1 MAKVTDTQ
9 SQHPEDEAALQDA
22 RHYRFAGRR
31 LEDAIPPSQ
40 KILVGALRHAV
51 DKRSAHPVI
60 TLDGKR
66 YMIGNATSLVDP
78 SDLEDPI
85 KHEAAMEKL
94 GKCYLLPYYEREDH
108 AFLRQEKRMVQS
120 RVSRFFEL
128 AQPGIRN
135 EKSAPEILA
144 LIDAYRTDK
153 QKGAMLVGAIMDH
166 LEALSLTIID
176 VSKLNPKFADTTDP
190 AYKELVQEFRFF
202 YNFVCYGEKLAYM
215 QSGWDKKPEHCPEPP
230 IDADTLMNSV
240 RLADGS
246 PDRDGLFS
254 YYAREIGKI
263 VSVETGSQYH
273 SMDSDDLKAARKTME
288 KISREAVTR
297 YVALA
302 CGAIDHVHDSL
313 GHYVLGN
320 HQFQSIIRDHRTDLP
335 IFNKEGL
342 SAANYQFLLDD
353 FATKARARTCIR
365 LKDSS
370 FFKAA
375 DAEFTEAAQR
385 LNDANE
391 AILSLPELP
400 NAVKDGV
407 ELSQRGINLIGNM
420 AQTRLPRDHNAP
432 AFDKDK
438 GKKLSS
444 VAILEADLQKWS
456 ARSARMNAA
465 AACAYTAKEV
475 RPKPKAPWQQRMET
489 LLANHNNA
497 AGVGR
502 G

>member
-1 MAKVTDTQ
+1 MARVTDTQ

-22 RHYRFAGRR
+22 HHYRFAGRR

-40 KILVGALRHAV
+40 KILVGALRHAI

-66 YMIGNATSLVDP
+66 YMIGNATSLIEP

-85 KHEAAMEKL
+85 KYEAAMEKL

-128 AQPGIRN
+128 AQQGIRN
-135 EKSAPEILA
+135 EKSADEILA
-144 LIDAYRTDK
+144 AIETYRTDGK
-153 QKGAMLVGAIMDH
+153 NGAMLVGAMMDH

-176 VSKLNPKFADTTDP
+176 VSKLNPKFADTTNP
-190 AYKELVQEFRFF
+190 AFNELVQEFRFF

-215 QSGWDKKPEHCPEPP
+215 QSTWNKKPEHCPEPP
-230 IDADTLMNSV
+230 IEANTLMSSV

-246 PDRDGLFS
+246 ADVDGLFG

-263 VSVETGSQYH
+263 VSVETGSRYH
-273 SMDSDDLKAARKTME
+273 SMTNDERKAARKMIE

-297 YVALA
+297 YVGLA
-302 CGAIDHVHDSL
+302 CGAIDHVHDAL
-313 GHYVLGN
+313 NYYVLGN
-320 HQFQSIIRDHRTDLP
+320 HQFQRILRDNREHLPTLTD
-335 IFNKEGL
+335 EGL

-444 VAILEADLQKWS
+444 VAMLEADLQKWS

-465 AACAYTAKEV
+465 VACAYTAKEV
-475 RPKPKAPWQQRMET
+475 RPKPKVQWHQRMQT